1 MNRLGWRAWL
11 AALALIALGAVG
23 GIAFDRFHVRG
34 GGHGSSLHEQVR
46 RDPVAFMERRLSLRP
61 EQRTRIAAIFER
73 RQGEIDTVWQ
83 DTHNRLI
90 AAIDRLVAEISGEL
104 DSTQIPRFNALVKEL
119 HSSPDFPY
127 RPH

>member
-1 MNRLGWRAWL
+1 MNRLGWRAWV
-11 AALALIALGAVG
+11 AAFALLALGAVL
-23 GIAFDRFHVRG
+23 GITVDRFHVRG
-34 GGHGSSLHEQVR
+34 GGHGPGLHEQVR
-46 RDPVAFMERRLSLRP
+46 RDPVAYMDRELTLRP

-73 RQGEIDTVWQ
+73 HQGEIDTVWQ

-90 AAIDRLVAEISGEL
+90 AAIDSLVAEISAEL
-104 DSTQIPRFNALVKEL
+104 DSTQIPRFNALVKKL

>member
-1 MNRLGWRAWL
+1 MNRLGWQAWV

-34 GGHGSSLHEQVR
+34 GGGHGLHEQVR
-46 RDPVAFMERRLSLRP
+46 RDPVAYMERELTLTP
-61 EQRTRIAAIFER
+61 EQRTRIAEIFER

-104 DSTQIPRFNALVKEL
+104 DSAQIPRFNALVKKL